1 MSLTSDLLI
10 YNFFVVFSSFS
21 PVFAYLISRMKF
33 LDGNR
38 RGYFLFISSLLLFI
52 VILLLFYPATYMS
65 QGVSK
70 VATPVNALILYPFS
84 IILSSLIL
92 KINFKKE
99 YSKIIALSLLL
110 GFLLTELHELPAFIQ
125 EYVNIGIANYHTYP
139 YHYLSHIATA
149 TFFMLAIKIGELKI
163 RKHHIILFLLVFGV
177 TYSFY
182 IIDPYLDYVL
192 NPISGATTFSIYNYA
207 KRFLWFGWLSYL
219 FYDGSKKL

>member
-1 MSLTSDLLI
+1 MFLTSDLLI

-21 PVFAYLISRMKF
+21 PVFAYLISKMKF

-38 RGYFLFISSLLLFI
+38 RGYFFFISSLLLSIFF
-52 VILLLFYPATYMS
+52 LLFFYPATYIS

-70 VATPVNALILYPFS
+70 FATPVNTLILYPLSVIF
-84 IILSSLIL
+84 SSLIL

-99 YSKIIALSLLL
+99 YSKIIALSLIL
-110 GFLLTELHELPAFIQ
+110 GFLLTELHEIPAFIQ

-139 YHYLSHIATA
+139 YHFLSHIATVS
-149 TFFMLAIKIGELKI
+149 FFVLAVKIGELKI
-163 RKHHIILFLLVFGV
+163 RKHHIILFLLVFGL

-192 NPISGATTFSIYNYA
+192 NPITGATTFSIYNYV

-219 FYDGSKKL
+219 FYDGSKQ